1 MGSIHLV
8 RHGQA
13 SFGAANYDQLSPLGA
28 AQCRRL
34 GEYLRQRGRRF
45 DGVLIGT
52 LQRHRQSFDA
62 LAEGLGADALGQPR
76 PTVLPGLDEYDS
88 HAVLATVHEGP
99 LARPETPEAY
109 RHHFRLLREGLSR
122 WMAGTAQP
130 AGMPSYAEFV
140 AGVRGALDRARA
152 DFGGGDVLVVSSG
165 GPISTAVGLVLG
177 TAPETTI
184 DLNMRIRNSAVTEL
198 AITPKRY
205 ALVTF
210 NHLPHLDEP
219 GLADWITHT

>member
-1 MGSIHLV
+1 MASIHLV

-13 SFGAANYDQLSPLGA
+13 SFGADNYDQLSPLGVQ
-28 AQCRRL
+28 QCRRL

-45 DGVLIGT
+45 DGALIGT
-52 LQRHRQSFDA
+52 LQRHRQSFEA
-62 LAEGLGADALGQPR
+62 LLEGLGAEALARPA

-88 HAVLATVHEGP
+88 HAVLATVHDGP
-99 LARPETPEAY
+99 LGRPDSPEAY

-130 AGMPSYAEFV
+130 AGMPSYADFV
-140 AGVRGALDRARA
+140 AGVRGALDHARQA
-152 DFGGGDVLVVSSG
+152 FAGGEVLVVSSG
-165 GPISTAVGLVLG
+165 GPISTAVGQVLG

-184 DLNMRIRNSAVTEL
+184 DLNMRIRNSALTEL

-219 GLADWITHT
+219 GFEGWVTHT

>member
-13 SFGAANYDQLSPLGA
+13 SFGADNYDQLSPLGA
-28 AQCRRL
+28 RQCRRL

-62 LAEGLGADALGQPR
+62 LVEGLGADALGHAV

-88 HAVLATVHEGP
+88 HAVLATVHDGP
-99 LARPETPEAY
+99 LGRADSPEAY

-130 AGMPSYAEFV
+130 AGMPSYADFV
-140 AGVRGALDRARA
+140 AGVRGALDHARA
-152 DFGGGDVLVVSSG
+152 AFPGGEVLVVTSG
-165 GPISTAVGLVLG
+165 GPISTAVGQVLG

-198 AITPKRY
+198 AVTPKRY

-210 NHLPHLDEP
+210 NHLPHLDTP
-219 GLADWITHT
+219 GFEDWVTHT